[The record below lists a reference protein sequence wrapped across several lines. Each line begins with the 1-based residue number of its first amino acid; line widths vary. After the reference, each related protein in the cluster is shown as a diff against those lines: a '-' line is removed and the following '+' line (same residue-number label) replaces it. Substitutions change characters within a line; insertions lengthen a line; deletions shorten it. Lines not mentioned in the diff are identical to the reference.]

1 MTKSTKRLGRGLSSL
16 ISGDLAHP
24 RAGMPPTK
32 ISDPEALV
40 EPKPVSSSSGAH
52 RLLMLSPDAI
62 RRNPMQPRRV
72 FDADGLVTLA
82 ESLKDRGAIQPI
94 VVRPAEGGYEL
105 IAGERRL
112 RAARLAGLT
121 QIPAIVRIVPD
132 DQLLELALIENI
144 QRTDLNPVERARA
157 YKNLEESRQLT
168 HEEIAARTGEDRAT
182 ISNYIRL
189 LGLNEE
195 VLDLLS
201 AGEISTGHAKA
212 ILGAKDGHA
221 QADLARRIISE
232 NWSVRRAEQ
241 AVSAPRTKSHSS
253 GDTDSKRSAV
263 SEMERR
269 LSESLG
275 TRVTLR
281 EGRRQHTGRLTIEYY
296 SLDDFERITNRL
308 GVAVE
313 DATTP
318 TPSR

>member
-24 RAGMPPTK
+24 RAGMPPTQVR
-32 ISDPEALV
+32 DPETRV
-40 EPKPVSSSSGAH
+40 EPSPKPSSSVIH

-72 FDADGLVTLA
+72 FDADALVTLA
-82 ESLKDRGAIQPI
+82 DSLKERGAIQPI

-112 RAARLAGLT
+112 RAARLAGLN
-121 QIPAIVRIVPD
+121 QVPAIVRSVPD

-157 YKNLEESRQLT
+157 YKHLEESHHLT

-189 LGLNEE
+189 LGLDEE
-195 VLDLLS
+195 VLNVLS
-201 AGEISTGHAKA
+201 AGEITTGHAKA
-212 ILGAKDGHA
+212 ILGAKDGQA
-221 QADLARRIISE
+221 QADLVRRIISE
-232 NWSVRRAEQ
+232 NWSVRRTEQ
-241 AVSAPRTKSHSS
+241 AVSTPRKGPESS
-253 GDTDSKRSAV
+253 GEADSKRSAV

-275 TRVTLR
+275 TRVTIR
-281 EGRRQHTGRLTIEYY
+281 EGRRRHTGKLTIDYY
-296 SLDDFERITNRL
+296 NLDDFERITNRL
-308 GVAVE
+308 GIAIE

-318 TPSR
+318 TPS